1 MHLKTL
7 NIILLVHNQPLLVHN
22 QPNHFSIYGC
32 HSSVFSESYFLL
44 FFIPQQCPYIPWQY
58 KHLQNL
64 KIDIGQANP
73 NKGTTKQ

>member
-1 MHLKTL
+1 MDV
-7 NIILLVHNQPLLVHN
+7 IP
-22 QPNHFSIYGC
+22 
-32 HSSVFSESYFLL
+32 VFSVSHTFFF